1 MFSSTNSDIR
11 VGVNLKIT
19 VTEKKQ
25 IKCMYMFVCI
35 QIKEKTTTQKL
46 KASSNNKS
54 RRHIIQ
60 HVKRDKFQSETAK
73 STGRRLRMRERERE
87 KLIAAAW
94 QQQSHHEAKHT
105 CTHTLTARPTFCFYY
120 RAQQSRLFACCCCC
134 CRRALINEI
143 IIIRDV
149 GPLSLRLSLF
159 AFNRDTLKVANTKST
174 KK

>member
-1 MFSSTNSDIR
+1 MYTNKWKNNDAEAQGEQQQQKSAAYNTTRETWQIPKR
-11 VGVNLKIT
+11 NGEVNWAAAAN
-19 VTEKKQ
+19 E
-25 IKCMYMFVCI
+25 
-35 QIKEKTTTQKL
+35 
-46 KASSNNKS
+46 
-54 RRHIIQ
+54 
-60 HVKRDKFQSETAK
+60 
-73 STGRRLRMRERERE
+73 RERERE